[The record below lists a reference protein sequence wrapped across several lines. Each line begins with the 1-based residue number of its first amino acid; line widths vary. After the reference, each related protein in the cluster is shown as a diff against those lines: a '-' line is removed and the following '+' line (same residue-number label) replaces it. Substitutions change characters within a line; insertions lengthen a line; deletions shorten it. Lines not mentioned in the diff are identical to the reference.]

1 MPMTS
6 AYVGSRACSASMNA
20 ARPPSFCVSA
30 MICRARVVL
39 PLDSG
44 PKISMTRPL
53 GTPPTPRARSS
64 ARAPVEIEATLR
76 YSSSPMRTIEPLP
89 NWRSICDT
97 AAPIALFLSCT
108 TLRSVTRYPPP
119 FLAPTTCSS
128 RTVLVIIRHEYG
140 IYYGKPFFDSGS
152 PKEQWLVTLELAGK
166 LRTAPNFDQYTPLY
180 VPTEKGVSAD
190 PEAGGLLK
198 RRGSW
203 MPGGGRAPYHQ
214 PTVPPG
220 VLC

>member
-1 MPMTS
+1 
-6 AYVGSRACSASMNA
+6 MNA

-76 YSSSPMRTIEPLP
+76 CSSSPMRIIEPLP
-89 NWRSICDT
+89 NCRSICDT

-128 RTVLVIIRHEYG
+128 RTVLVIIRHEDG
-140 IYYGKPFFDSGS
+140 IYYSKPFLDSGS
-152 PKEQWLVTLELAGK
+152 PKEQWLVTSSSLVGK
-166 LRTAPNFDQYTPLY
+166 LRTAPNFDQHT
-180 VPTEKGVSAD
+180 VI
-190 PEAGGLLK
+190 
-198 RRGSW
+198 
-203 MPGGGRAPYHQ
+203 GRALGNHCPCALVTS
-214 PTVPPG
+214 PTAF
-220 VLC
+220 